1 MATRSSRLAMLACVI
16 ALMPCFSSGLIPLE
30 LRGEAGGTRLRLRG
44 GGVNLMESEEGMRML
59 HTVHG
64 CLEAT
69 LSADQ
74 RIREEGEAALRQ
86 VRHPFLLLPFPSSL
100 PLPQSS
106 LAAVV
111 ENQARYGR
119 GGKRG
124 RERES
129 GKRQERPRDNLVD
142 MGRGPPHTF
151 TTIIAQS

>member
-1 MATRSSRLAMLACVI
+1 MEIIQVVGPMHAADWSKIPWRENSTRKGNEVKVYLGGRGKMATCSSRLAMLACVL

-44 GGVNLMESEEGMRML
+44 GRVNLMESEEGMRML

-86 VRHPFLLLPFPSSL
+86 V
-100 PLPQSS
+100 
-106 LAAVV
+106 
-111 ENQARYGR
+111 
-119 GGKRG
+119 
-124 RERES
+124 
-129 GKRQERPRDNLVD
+129 
-142 MGRGPPHTF
+142 
-151 TTIIAQS
+151 